1 MWLPAGMGFQVKDRA
16 APRSR
21 SQNALGALRY
31 SRGQCGWVT
40 ADRETAEDV
49 SESSW
54 GSGLCRSLKATR
66 RSLAAILRDMG
77 TTGDF
82 GAVGWHHLTNLL
94 KTAIWLKYSELT
106 LTGKDGMRKQRSSRR
121 FSATHMRD
129 GDGLNQKAS
138 GVCVCVCGG
147 VSWIYFEG
155 RNGKCF

>member
-1 MWLPAGMGFQVKDRA
+1 MWLPVGMGFQVKDRA

-49 SESSW
+49 SENSW
-54 GSGLCRSLKATR
+54 GSGLWRSLKATR

-106 LTGKDGMRKQRSSRR
+106 LTGQGMEGGSRGAAGG
-121 FSATHMRD
+121 FQQPTWETATAWTSKRA
-129 GDGLNQKAS
+129 GG
-138 GVCVCVCGG
+138 GG
-147 VSWIYFEG
+147 VGWIYFEG
-155 RNGKCF
+155 RNGKRF